1 MKTIPAGTQFAAIA
15 PEVDVNKRSE
25 LINNDIQKVYT
36 LEDVK
41 GYRYVARLSQTGTA
55 APTASVAENGLGK
68 TITWTRTS
76 AGVYTGT
83 VSGGWGG
90 VVIATIRN
98 FTKSGTSDVEI
109 TSTTST
115 TIVVTTRT
123 LSGSWAVADAIL
135 NATPIFIEVYP
146 AI

>member
-1 MKTIPAGTQFAAIA
+1 MKTIPSGTQFAGIA
-15 PEVDVNKRSE
+15 PEIDVNKRSE
-25 LINNDIQKVYT
+25 LINTDIQRVYT
-36 LEDVK
+36 LDDIK

-68 TITWTRTS
+68 TITWARTS

-90 VVIATIRN
+90 VVIAQAFN
-98 FTKSGTSDVEI
+98 FSKTSNSDVVV

-115 TIVVTTRT
+115 TIVVTTST
-123 LSGSWAVADAIL
+123 FTTSWAVADAIL
-135 NATPIFIEVYP
+135 NATPIIIQVYP

>member
-1 MKTIPAGTQFAAIA
+1 MKTIPSGTQFAGIA
-15 PEVDVNKRSE
+15 PEIDVNKRSE
-25 LINNDIQKVYT
+25 LINTDIQRVYT
-36 LEDVK
+36 LDDIK

-55 APTASVAENGLGK
+55 APTASIAENGLGK
-68 TITWTRTS
+68 TITWVRTS

-90 VVIATIRN
+90 VVIAQAFN
-98 FTKSGTSDVEI
+98 FSKTSNSDVAV

-115 TIVVTTRT
+115 TIVVTTST
-123 LSGSWAVADAIL
+123 FTSSWAVADAIL
-135 NATPIFIEVYP
+135 NATPIIIQVYP